1 MGLFFCTWVWMPDH
15 VPSAIAIIT
24 NDRLQLHSSLI
35 RWGCISP
42 LKHSKK
48 KYMKWHCKGHI
59 VHLNVNIYW
68 IKKLHYTNA
77 DMKLFTYKPVESSIA
92 MLKSFSTCNEW
103 KPIVNMVLYQV
114 IQQICHAYLSQSIFL
129 LSGNEV
135 FSTQW
140 FNWFPCWRC
149 CAGSLPKS
157 FFSSAF
163 NWSVLS
169 TIFSWS

>member
-1 MGLFFCTWVWMPDH
+1 MPDH

-103 KPIVNMVLYQV
+103 KPIVNIVLYQV
-114 IQQICHAYLSQSIFL
+114 YNKYVMLTWASPYSFSLAMKCLAHNGLTGSPVGDAVLGLFPKAFL
-129 LSGNEV
+129 VLLLTGV
-135 FSTQW
+135 F
-140 FNWFPCWRC
+140 CR
-149 CAGSLPKS
+149 L
-157 FFSSAF
+157 FSADLNF
-163 NWSVLS
+163 W
-169 TIFSWS
+169 